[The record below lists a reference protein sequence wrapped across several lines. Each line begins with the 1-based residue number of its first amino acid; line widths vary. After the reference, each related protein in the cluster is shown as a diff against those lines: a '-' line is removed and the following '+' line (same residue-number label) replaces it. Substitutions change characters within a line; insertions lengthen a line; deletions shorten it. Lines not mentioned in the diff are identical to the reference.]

1 MTKLV
6 TPDGTYRLLRF
17 DSEKEF
23 ERSLVSQVSEIFGSR
38 RIYLDCKRRIGGK
51 NGRQSVPDAYLLDL
65 SRPREPQLY
74 VVENEISSH
83 DLFRHIGVQLLQ
95 FSVSYGQ
102 AGRLIKQVLFE
113 EITANPAV
121 QEKCERYA
129 REGGFRNLDHFLDAV
144 VFDTPFR
151 ALVIIDEETE
161 ELHTVLK
168 NLGFPVEVIEFSTY
182 QDERGRRIFK
192 FAPFLADVESVE
204 EIPTDE
210 QLDRDLSKLDTIVV
224 PAHDDGF
231 LRVFID
237 ENRWWAVRIHPT
249 MAAQLKYVA
258 AYRVA
263 PISAITHFA
272 PIRSIEPW
280 KDTGKMVINFSE
292 PAKQIKPVALKKG
305 GKVRPLQGL
314 RYTSFDKL
322 NLAKTLDEAF

>member
-1 MTKLV
+1 
-6 TPDGTYRLLRF
+6 
-17 DSEKEF
+17 
-23 ERSLVSQVSEIFGSR
+23 
-38 RIYLDCKRRIGGK
+38 
-51 NGRQSVPDAYLLDL
+51 
-65 SRPREPQLY
+65 
-74 VVENEISSH
+74 
-83 DLFRHIGVQLLQ
+83 
-95 FSVSYGQ
+95 
-102 AGRLIKQVLFE
+102 VLFE
-113 EITANPAV
+113 EITCDSLV
-121 QEKCERYA
+121 KDKCERYA

-144 VFDTPFR
+144 VFDTTFQ

-182 QDERGRRIFK
+182 QDQQGRRIFK

-204 EIPTDE
+204 EIANNE
-210 QLDRDLSKLDTIVV
+210 QTDRDISQLDTIVV

-249 MAAQLKYVA
+249 MTAQLRYVA

-263 PISAITHFA
+263 PTSAITHFA

-292 PAKQIKPVALKKG
+292 PAKQIKPVALQKG

-314 RYTSFDKL
+314 RYTSFDRL
-322 NLAKTLDEAF
+322 SSAKTLDEAF